1 MLDTNSED
9 QKSAFWKDKSTLIEL
24 TAVAFGLVLV
34 VLTGIGLLS
43 LR

>member
-1 MLDTNSED
+1 MLETNSD
-9 QKSAFWKDKSTLIEL
+9 NHKSAFWKDKSTLIEL

-34 VLTGIGLLS
+34 ILTGIGLLS

>member
-1 MLDTNSED
+1 MLNTNSDD
-9 QKSAFWKDKSTLIEL
+9 QKSAFWKDKNTLIEL

-34 VLTGIGLLS
+34 ILTVVGLLS